1 MMTRPLTIALL
12 SGLLL
17 ASCRSG
23 CDQPTTVSG
32 MPAISP
38 LRRVTCRIREDV
50 AGGSKA
56 GTDIVMLDKS
66 SATSLKVGDTLRLE
80 LKAASG
86 TGYQWAF
93 VGSDADPSAAT
104 SPLRADFDWR
114 KGQGTV
120 EALEPGKPGG
130 PALWIF
136 EFKASNAGSM
146 ILHFALGRPWEKNA
160 PADTRQLTVTVT
172 PRN

>member
-1 MMTRPLTIALL
+1 MTTRALTPLLL

-17 ASCRSG
+17 ASCRAG
-23 CDQPTTVSG
+23 EDQPTTLSG
-32 MPAISP
+32 RPAISP
-38 LRRVTCRIREDV
+38 MRRVTCRIREEVTGD
-50 AGGSKA
+50 GKN

-66 SATSLKVGDTLRLE
+66 TATTLKVGDTLRLE

-86 TGYQWAF
+86 TGFQWAF

-104 SPLRADFDWR
+104 SPLRADFDWK
-114 KGQGTV
+114 KGQGKV
-120 EALEPGKPGG
+120 EPLEPGMLGG

-136 EFKASNAGSM
+136 EFKASNAGTM

-160 PADTRQLTVTVT
+160 PADTRQVTVTVT
-172 PRN
+172 PKS

>member
-1 MMTRPLTIALL
+1 MTIQALTPLLL
-12 SGLLL
+12 GGLLL

-23 CDQPTTVSG
+23 GDQPTTVSG

-38 LRRVTCRIREDV
+38 LRRVTCRIREDMT
-50 AGGSKA
+50 GGSKA

-66 SATSLKVGDTLRLE
+66 TATSLKVGETLRLE

-104 SPLRADFDWR
+104 SPLRAEFDWK
-114 KGQGTV
+114 KGQGKV
-120 EALEPGKPGG
+120 EPLEPGMPGG

-136 EFKASNAGSM
+136 EFKATNAGTM

-172 PRN
+172 PKS